1 MSPGVVVIVFFLVAA
16 AELPDKTM
24 IATIVMGSRNPP
36 GLVWVGAAAG
46 LLLQASVAVAA
57 GRLVEL
63 LPHQT
68 LEIVVTALF
77 FVGAALLLF
86 VPERHERREGEAA
99 AAQAAGLD
107 AGEDMPVENED
118 NDNRG
123 PAQEQ
128 APPARRR
135 DAMARLRRRLEF
147 STTRA
152 LESTGGARASGD
164 AGLSATGAG
173 ARGGAGADTAGRSG
187 RAVVPWKV
195 VTTAFFVIA
204 IGEFG
209 DLTQLLL
216 VNLVGRYH
224 EPWAVFVG
232 GFAGLASMSALAA
245 FGGRTLVRWL
255 PLAWIRRAG
264 GLALLGFAA
273 YGIYALAT

>member
-1 MSPGVVVIVFFLVAA
+1 MSPGVVVVVFFLVAA

-36 GLVWVGAAAG
+36 ILVWAGAAAG
-46 LLLQASVAVAA
+46 LLVQASIAVAA

-77 FVGAALLLF
+77 FVGAALLLL
-86 VPERHERREGEAA
+86 VPERRERQKGEAA
-99 AAQAAGLD
+99 VQAAGQSTVK
-107 AGEDMPVENED
+107 ATV
-118 NDNRG
+118 
-123 PAQEQ
+123 Q
-128 APPARRR
+128 ATAP
-135 DAMARLRRRLEF
+135 E
-147 STTRA
+147 
-152 LESTGGARASGD
+152 TGGATSAGTDVHRARD
-164 AGLSATGAG
+164 
-173 ARGGAGADTAGRSG
+173 
-187 RAVVPWKV
+187 VVPWKV
-195 VTTAFFVIA
+195 VTTTFVVIA
-204 IGEFG
+204 VGEFG

-232 GFAGLASMSALAA
+232 GFAGLASMAALAA
-245 FGGRTLVRWL
+245 FGGRALLRWL

-273 YGIYALAT
+273 YGIYALVT